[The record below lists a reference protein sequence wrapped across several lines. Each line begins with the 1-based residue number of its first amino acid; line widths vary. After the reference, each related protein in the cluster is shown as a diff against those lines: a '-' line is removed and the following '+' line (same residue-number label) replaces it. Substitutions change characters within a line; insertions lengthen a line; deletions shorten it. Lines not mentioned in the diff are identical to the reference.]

1 MKMKE
6 MFNKDIVKKCAHC
19 CNSLPLSNN
28 GEMACKIRGI
38 VNSDDLCRKY
48 KYDPLKRVPKAQKIA
63 DNYSADN
70 FNL

>member
-1 MKMKE
+1 MKK
-6 MFNKDIVKKCAHC
+6 MFNEDIIKKCAHC
-19 CNSLPLSNN
+19 QNSLSLSNS

-48 KYDPLKRVPKAQKIA
+48 KYDPLKRVPKAIKLA
-63 DNYSADN
+63 NNYAPDN